1 MLNINAYLHFMGK
14 TEEAMNFYKSILGG
28 EFTIFG
34 RFRDVPGAENMNP
47 EDQKKIMHISL
58 TTKNGTVI
66 MATDSLESMGQQVNF
81 GNNVH
86 LCIQAESE
94 TEVDKLFAALSA
106 GGKVEMP
113 VNKTF
118 WGAYFGMCQDKFG
131 LLWMINFTYPASH

>member
-14 TEEAMNFYKSILGG
+14 TEEAMNFYKLILGG

-34 RFRDVPGAENMNP
+34 RFRDVPGGENMKP
-47 EDQKKIMHISL
+47 EDQKKVMHISL

-94 TEVDKLFAALSA
+94 AEVDKLFAALSA

-131 LLWMINFTYPASH
+131 VQWMINYTYNQN

>member
-118 WGAYFGMCQDKFG
+118 WGAYFGMCQDKYG
-131 LLWMINFTYPASH
+131 VQWMINYTYNQN